1 MTCSI
6 AERLYFEVH
15 QPLEGRHGESDRTG
29 SDCAENHHLNRF
41 LFLRLKMLA
50 AVEGTGNYWIA
61 SEHIGGCDASFLEDS
76 PLQHPQ
82 SARKANPWEFN
93 RVALDS
99 EFQTVCCTSSLP
111 VMSTPDSESLVAK
124 N

>member
-1 MTCSI
+1 
-6 AERLYFEVH
+6 
-15 QPLEGRHGESDRTG
+15 
-29 SDCAENHHLNRF
+29 
-41 LFLRLKMLA
+41 MLA

>member
-15 QPLEGRHGESDRTG
+15 QPPEGRHGESDRTG